1 MDHRGLNATL
11 WNKQKRRKSTR
22 TKNPI
27 TQTIPFQGKPFQG
40 KTVAIDTT
48 VTALPRKCLTNA
60 YLENGTQKTII
71 GNTVGLINVYFDI
84 YTHGEERVL
93 GNVSQLYYQL
103 VQ

>member
-1 MDHRGLNATL
+1 MDHGGLNATL

-27 TQTIPFQGKPFQG
+27 TQTIPEPFQG
-40 KTVAIDTT
+40 TTVAIDTT

-71 GNTVGLINVYFDI
+71 GNTVGLINGIF
-84 YTHGEERVL
+84 
-93 GNVSQLYYQL
+93 
-103 VQ
+103 